1 MDGCST
7 TGIKR
12 LTRIEI
18 LDHDHPG
25 LADQLREWFLQG
37 IPVRKIPPLVLEKYN
52 LRVSDTHV
60 ARFRRRHWV
69 RELDLAREKRIE
81 AFIEQELAHG
91 PRRRSVMNPSRRGR
105 KVAGNV

>member
-18 LDHDHPG
+18 LDHNHPG
-25 LADQLREWFLQG
+25 LADQMREWFLQG
-37 IPVRKIPPLVLEKYN
+37 IAVRKIPPLVLEKYN

-60 ARFRRRHWV
+60 ARFRRRRWV
-69 RELDLAREKRIE
+69 RELETAREKRIE
-81 AFIEQELAHG
+81 AFIEQELARG
-91 PRRRSVMNPSRRGR
+91 PRRSVLANPSRRGR
-105 KVAGNV
+105 KAAGNA